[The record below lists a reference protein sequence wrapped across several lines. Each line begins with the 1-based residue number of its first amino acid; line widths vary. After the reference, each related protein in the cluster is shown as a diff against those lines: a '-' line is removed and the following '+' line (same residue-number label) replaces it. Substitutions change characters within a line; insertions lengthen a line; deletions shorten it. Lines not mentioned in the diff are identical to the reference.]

1 MSLSIESTDGN
12 VLARFEKNS
21 KEEVRVSVDTFH
33 GRQIINLRV
42 FYRDGEEWKHG
53 KQGIAL
59 SVDRF
64 KDLADAVLQ
73 VGAYLKT
80 HGIL

>member
-1 MSLSIESTDGN
+1 MSPSIDSTDGN

-42 FYRDGEEWKHG
+42 FYRDGDEWKHG

-59 SVDRF
+59 SVERF

-73 VGAYLKT
+73 VGQYLKT
-80 HGIL
+80 QGIL